1 MKKSFK
7 HFKRHLP
14 SVSSFEK
21 DFFISCSERNID
33 ACMYCNCKIVN
44 MHTYIFNAHKAQ
56 YSCTLL
62 LGKNSFFTS
71 QVHRKLMNLTLRG
84 H

>member
-1 MKKSFK
+1 MQQSWFYGQYLVKLRYIFMKKSFK

-44 MHTYIFNAHKAQ
+44 MHTYIFNAHKATIFMHATFGQ
-56 YSCTLL
+56 
-62 LGKNSFFTS
+62 K
-71 QVHRKLMNLTLRG
+71 
-84 H
+84 